1 MPKSMRVSRQ
11 NKQKMYYSLYTGTE
25 PVYETDDDGNI
36 VYVTVDG
43 VPVPVEIGT
52 TEAKYGKPVEFKA
65 VISGHLNEMRMRA
78 WGVDQS
84 SIYSE
89 VTCQK
94 DYLPMQIGMLIWR
107 TSDIQYE
114 DEEKTIPLASS
125 ADYRVMGIMDE
136 GLYEDKLLLQRIT
149 SDEQEDNG

>member
-1 MPKSMRVSRQ
+1 MAKSMRVSRQ
-11 NKQKMYYSLYTGTE
+11 NKQKMYYSLYVGTD
-25 PVYETDDDGNI
+25 PVYETDDEGNI
-36 VYVTVDG
+36 VYVSVDG
-43 VPVPVEIGT
+43 EPVPVEIGT
-52 TEAKYGKPVEFKA
+52 TEATYGTPVEFKA

-94 DYLPMQIGMLIWR
+94 GYLPMQVGMLIWR
-107 TSDIQYE
+107 TSEIQYD
-114 DEEKTIPLASS
+114 DEQHPLASS

-149 SDEQEDNG
+149 SDEQED